1 MGVENIRA
9 KAHAKVNL
17 HLGVGPARPDG
28 YHELVTIF
36 QSLSLHDELE
46 LNVLAESAPKHG
58 SVVESLT
65 LSGQAK
71 GVPADE
77 SNLVW
82 QAVDKLVAAY
92 RAEGVTGLPMVSLH
106 LRKGIPVAG
115 GMAGGS
121 ADAAAALRVAQA
133 WLSEY
138 ADPLPES
145 VLGDIAAGLGSDVP
159 FTLHGGTML
168 GTGRGENLIPVM
180 ARGRYHW
187 VLAVSAVG
195 LSTPEVFGKLD
206 ELRESGRE
214 LPAHTDTADLSRAL
228 LSGDAGEVAAH
239 LVNDL
244 QVPAISLRPDL
255 RKILTAGETAGAL
268 RGIVSGSGPTCAFLC
283 RDAGHATE
291 VAGELIDTGLVIA
304 AHTAWGPAEGAHVV
318 PETFG

>member
-1 MGVENIRA
+1 MGVEQIRA
-9 KAHAKVNL
+9 RAHAKVNL
-17 HLGVGPARPDG
+17 HLGVGQARADG

-46 LNVLAESAPKHG
+46 LKVLSKRAPKHG
-58 SVVESLT
+58 SVIDTLT

-71 GVPADE
+71 GVPDDE
-77 SNLVW
+77 GNLVW

-92 RAEGVTGLPMVSLH
+92 RAEGIGQLPMVELH

-121 ADAAAALRVAQA
+121 ADAAAALRVTQA
-133 WLSEY
+133 WLSEH

-145 VLGDIAAGLGSDVP
+145 VLESIAAELGSDVP

-180 ARGRYHW
+180 SRGHYHW
-187 VLAVSAVG
+187 VLAVSAAG
-195 LSTPEVFGKLD
+195 LSTPEVFHKLD
-206 ELRESGRE
+206 QLRESGRE
-214 LPAHTDTADLSRAL
+214 LPAHTDTTVLSRSL
-228 LSGDAGEVAAH
+228 LNGDVAAVAAN

-244 QVPAISLRPDL
+244 QAPAISLRPGL
-255 RKILTAGETAGAL
+255 RQILAAGEEAGAL

-283 RDAGHATE
+283 RDAAHAAE
-291 VAGELIDTGLVIA
+291 VAGELIDSGLVIA
-304 AHTAWGPAEGAHVV
+304 AHPAQGPAEGAHVV
-318 PETFG
+318 PETF